1 MLFLGHSGFHTIN
14 EATPPVLAALVVNEL
29 SPEICGLIKRQKR
42 GWEAIGLTE
51 LVTIAE
57 HFERT
62 LDRDHKQRPAKRMA
76 AQLQQ
81 FRARDQSNTWT
92 SHIIS
97 SRGPSSKVCP
107 RGRCPFLMN
116 WDTGEKIV
124 LQDPMQIP
132 QGPQVRAPRGNP
144 PKTDRALRHLLANC
158 YQKYPYTAKRIYD
171 FSYWKN
177 LPNSARYQSYFKP
190 HFHRTANLWK

>member
-1 MLFLGHSGFHTIN
+1 MEVPFLGHSGFYTTN
-14 EATPPVLAALVVNEL
+14 EATPPAPAALAVNEL

-62 LDRDHKQRPAKRMA
+62 LDRDHKQRSAKRMA

-81 FRARDQSNTWT
+81 FGARDPSNTWT

-97 SRGPSSKVCP
+97 SRGKSLS
-107 RGRCPFLMN
+107 
-116 WDTGEKIV
+116 
-124 LQDPMQIP
+124 
-132 QGPQVRAPRGNP
+132 QGPMPLYNQLGHWRKDCLPRSY
-144 PKTDRALRHLLANC
+144 ANSSVSPGKSP
-158 YQKYPYTAKRIYD
+158 QMG
-171 FSYWKN
+171 SSQN
-177 LPNSARYQSYFKP
+177 
-190 HFHRTANLWK
+190 